1 MNIHY
6 KDVENEVSNGMSGGR
21 RQSMADLAAESIE
34 IVLNGERKQVPGD
47 LTVDALLKHL
57 QIDETRIAVEIDR
70 NIVRKRDWSGTTVRN
85 GAQVEV
91 VQFVGGG

>member
-6 KDVENEVSNGMSGGR
+6 KDVENEVSNGTSGGR
-21 RQSMADLAAESIE
+21 RQSMANLAAESIE
-34 IVLNGERKQVPGD
+34 ITLNGERKQVPGG
-47 LTVDALLKHL
+47 LAVDALLKHL
-57 QIDETRIAVEIDR
+57 QIDETRIAVEVDR
-70 NIVRKRDWSGTTVRN
+70 NIVRKRDWSSTRVQS

>member
-1 MNIHY
+1 LNIHY

-21 RQSMADLAAESIE
+21 RQSMADLATESIE
-34 IVLNGERKQVPGD
+34 ITLNGERKQVPGD

-70 NIVRKRDWSGTTVRN
+70 NIVRKRDWNGTKLGN

>member
-6 KDVENEVSNGMSGGR
+6 KDVENEVSNGIPGTR
-21 RQSMADLAAESIE
+21 RQTMADLAAESIE
-34 IVLNGERKQVPGD
+34 ILLNGERKRVPED
-47 LTVDALLKHL
+47 LTVDRLLQHL

-70 NIVRKRDWSGTTVRN
+70 QIVRKRDWSGTRVRN
-85 GAQVEV
+85 GAKVEV